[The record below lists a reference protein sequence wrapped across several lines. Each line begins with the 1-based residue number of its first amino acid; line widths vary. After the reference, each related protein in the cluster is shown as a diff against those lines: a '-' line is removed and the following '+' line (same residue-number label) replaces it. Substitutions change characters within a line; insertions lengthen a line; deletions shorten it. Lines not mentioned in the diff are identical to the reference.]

1 MTGWL
6 TAIEFLRA
14 RRPPRKNALMYFAL
28 GAAGA
33 LGALIMALI
42 LIHARTPRQQGR
54 PVSYWIEELT
64 GDEPEKAQAALL
76 AMGERAIPYLLDAVK
91 TETSPAPAQ
100 FLEKITGFPLVG
112 RLAEKLAERRYRRE
126 QIPDAAAEVLVKLP
140 QHAKRF
146 VPELAR
152 AYQDPKQPEDVI
164 GRAAE
169 VLADLGPQ
177 ASWAM
182 PSYLA
187 HLRGAHLPNKYLTV
201 SILSAIGPP
210 AKESVPWLTNLFNGE
225 GANDLIVAGALWTID
240 RRTNETLRACLRIL
254 QVPHR
259 RVNEGLIRQSLELLA
274 RMGPAAREATAVVRD
289 LLLTGD
295 GARLPAEMTL
305 RSIDPSALSEAYA
318 EANTMARQWVEQTV
332 DSLGK
337 QGVWAPTP
345 QRTNFFRA
353 LPAIAALG
361 PEAKAAVP
369 RLVELLASTPPV
381 GLDSPEN
388 SFRVRILTHAA
399 QALGQIGEASE
410 AVVSALAGQL
420 QSNPSLAQACG
431 EALGRLGP
439 SARAAVP
446 ALRQMLEVKY
456 SSLPRGTASTRLSRE
471 IDDSTVRL
479 NAAMAL
485 VNLAPDAASDVVP
498 ALREL
503 ELLQDVRV
511 RTAARLARWKIE
523 RSGPP
528 PIEQLL
534 SAPITD
540 LFLDKMKLLGWLGPE
555 AEAVLPDLIGV
566 VVSNSLPGLRLRA
579 ADAIRRID
587 PAIYEQLQ
595 LPGPLA
601 LPDNPHE

>member
-1 MTGWL
+1 M
-6 TAIEFLRA
+6 
-14 RRPPRKNALMYFAL
+14 
-28 GAAGA
+28 
-33 LGALIMALI
+33 
-42 LIHARTPRQQGR
+42 
-54 PVSYWIEELT
+54 
-64 GDEPEKAQAALL
+64 
-76 AMGERAIPYLLDAVK
+76 
-91 TETSPAPAQ
+91 
-100 FLEKITGFPLVG
+100 
-112 RLAEKLAERRYRRE
+112 
-126 QIPDAAAEVLVKLP
+126 
-140 QHAKRF
+140 
-146 VPELAR
+146 
-152 AYQDPKQPEDVI
+152 
-164 GRAAE
+164 
-169 VLADLGPQ
+169 
-177 ASWAM
+177 
-182 PSYLA
+182 
-187 HLRGAHLPNKYLTV
+187 
-201 SILSAIGPP
+201 
-210 AKESVPWLTNLFNGE
+210 
-225 GANDLIVAGALWTID
+225 
-240 RRTNETLRACLRIL
+240 
-254 QVPHR
+254 
-259 RVNEGLIRQSLELLA
+259 
-274 RMGPAAREATAVVRD
+274 
-289 LLLTGD
+289 
-295 GARLPAEMTL
+295 
-305 RSIDPSALSEAYA
+305 
-318 EANTMARQWVEQTV
+318 
-332 DSLGK
+332 
-337 QGVWAPTP
+337 
-345 QRTNFFRA
+345 
-353 LPAIAALG
+353 
-361 PEAKAAVP
+361 
-369 RLVELLASTPPV
+369 
-381 GLDSPEN
+381 
-388 SFRVRILTHAA
+388 
-399 QALGQIGEASE
+399 GQIGEASE

-446 ALRQMLEVKY
+446 ALRQMLEVKN

-534 SAPITD
+534 AAPVTD